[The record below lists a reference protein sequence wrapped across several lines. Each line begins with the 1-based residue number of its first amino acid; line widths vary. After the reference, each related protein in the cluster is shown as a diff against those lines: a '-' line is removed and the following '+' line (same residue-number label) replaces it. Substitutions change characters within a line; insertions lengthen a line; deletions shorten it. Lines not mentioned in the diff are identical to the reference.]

1 MNIGEAAAASGVSAK
16 MLRYYESIGLVEPAI
31 RTASN
36 YRVYGEA
43 QVHALRFI
51 RQARDLGFSLEETA
65 TLLALWR
72 DRSRASADVKALA
85 LAHVVD
91 LDARIAALQA
101 MRRTLV
107 HLAGSC
113 HGDER
118 PDCPILDGLAGP
130 AASLR
135 DLAHEGPQRAGSRL
149 RARGPDDQRRG
160 GQRQA

>member
-16 MLRYYESIGLVEPAI
+16 MLRYYESIGLIAPAT

-36 YRVYGEA
+36 YRVYDETH
-43 QVHALRFI
+43 VHTLRFI

-85 LAHVVD
+85 LAHVED
-91 LDARIAALQA
+91 LDARIAALQG

-107 HLAGSC
+107 HLAGAC

-118 PDCPILDGLAGP
+118 PDCPILEGLAGRP
-130 AASLR
+130 LGAR
-135 DLAHEGPQRAGSRL
+135 TQEGPPREGSRQRAAG
-149 RARGPDDQRRG
+149 RRSA

>member
-16 MLRYYESIGLVEPAI
+16 MLRYYESIGLIEPAT

-43 QVHALRFI
+43 HVHQLRFI

-72 DRSRASADVKALA
+72 DTSRASADVKALA
-85 LAHVVD
+85 LAHVED

-107 HLAGSC
+107 HLAGAC
-113 HGDER
+113 HGDHR
-118 PDCPILDGLAGP
+118 PDCPILDELAGP
-130 AASLR
+130 ARSTAQSGVR
-135 DLAHEGPQRAGSRL
+135 TQKGPQRASTRL
-149 RARGPDDQRRG
+149 RAPGPG